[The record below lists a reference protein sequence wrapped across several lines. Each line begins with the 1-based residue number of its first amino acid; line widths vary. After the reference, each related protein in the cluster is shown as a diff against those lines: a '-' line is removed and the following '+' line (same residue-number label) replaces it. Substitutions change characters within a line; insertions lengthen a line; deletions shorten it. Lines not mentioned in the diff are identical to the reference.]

1 MSSSSNED
9 GWFNRQQNISVF
21 KNPLAYSDQFIEI
34 EDITF
39 DSIISQDYKTCQADE
54 AEVPLDIGD
63 LDLVNKYV
71 HKIKGGGQ
79 AHKMN
84 KKLAFRKVQFHSP
97 YSKIKET
104 AKQYTF
110 YD

>member
-1 MSSSSNED
+1 MFESFELPPIHRETVNVLYKQVDDGDENYMSSSSNED

-39 DSIISQDYKTCQADE
+39 DSIRSQDYKTCQADE
-54 AEVPLDIGD
+54 AEVALDIGD

-71 HKIKGGGQ
+71 HKIKGGG
-79 AHKMN
+79 
-84 KKLAFRKVQFHSP
+84 
-97 YSKIKET
+97 
-104 AKQYTF
+104 
-110 YD
+110 